1 MDTDVVYA
9 TSTCTTAD
17 PATGLLVRLHE
28 GETWDARD
36 PFVSARPELF
46 SSEPTRI
53 RRTTAPRPIE
63 TATKNPGERKRT
75 TGAK

>member
-17 PATGLLVRLHE
+17 PASGLLVRLHE

-36 PFVSARPELF
+36 PFVAARPELF
-46 SSEPTRI
+46 SATPTRV
-53 RRTTAPRPIE
+53 RRTTQQAPVE
-63 TATKNPGERKRT
+63 TATKNPGEKKKAPR
-75 TGAK
+75 GE